1 MSERRGASDLPVFE
15 SKGERITSVNQPGR
29 PEGMVL
35 PWLMTMPSP
44 SEDININIGARGDE
58 KPETA
63 QCYSVNEGP
72 TPATQLMPAPE
83 GPSSASPEFP
93 TTGEDGT
100 VPLSPPGKP
109 GVIAPWLSTTPRLD
123 DAICEKRNP
132 TARAREWELS
142 CCAGEFCGQA
152 QGKF

>member
-1 MSERRGASDLPVFE
+1 MGARLPNERMDASDPTLPVFE
-15 SKGERITSVNQPGR
+15 SKGERTIASSANQPGR

-44 SEDININIGARGDE
+44 SEDIKHGNIGARGDE

-63 QCYSVNEGP
+63 QRYSVPEGP
-72 TPATQLMPAPE
+72 TPATQLMPMPE

-100 VPLSPPGKP
+100 VPFPSGQAR
-109 GVIAPWLSTTPRLD
+109 GDRAVAPD
-123 DAICEKRNP
+123 DAPSR
-132 TARAREWELS
+132 
-142 CCAGEFCGQA
+142 
-152 QGKF
+152 